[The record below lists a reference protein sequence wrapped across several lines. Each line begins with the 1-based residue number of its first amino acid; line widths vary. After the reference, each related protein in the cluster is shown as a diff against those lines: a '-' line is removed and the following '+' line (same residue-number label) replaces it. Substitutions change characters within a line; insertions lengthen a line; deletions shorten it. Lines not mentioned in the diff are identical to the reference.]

1 MKTIY
6 IIEGI
11 DGCGKDFVRDHL
23 VASISGNLKTLR
35 EPDGYFRDILKD
47 KKLRESDVLGP
58 LEEYMTMWI
67 GRFLVWNTEIMQD
80 PKDTYI
86 INRSFP
92 STYAYQIEGRGF
104 IQFEENFRFWKKQL
118 LKMFGPE
125 QYEVIHIYLRVDLK
139 IALERIGK
147 RADSDGLEHF
157 EEEKLLER
165 TRMGYNKYFGDKSN
179 FDSHEKV
186 FVINANLPKEDVADQ
201 VNKALGL

>member
-11 DGCGKDFVRDHL
+11 DGCGKDFVRDYL
-23 VASISGNLKTLR
+23 VTSISGSLKTLR
-35 EPDGYFRDILKD
+35 EPDGDFRQILKD
-47 KKLRESDVLGP
+47 AKGTLGP

-67 GRFLVWNTEIMQD
+67 GRFLLWNTEIMQD

-104 IQFEENFRFWKKQL
+104 IQFEGNFRFWKKQL
-118 LKMFGPE
+118 LKIFGPDKY
-125 QYEVIHIYLRVDLK
+125 QIIHLYLRVDLM

-186 FVINANLPKEDVADQ
+186 FVINANASKEDVVDQ
-201 VNKALGL
+201 INKALGL